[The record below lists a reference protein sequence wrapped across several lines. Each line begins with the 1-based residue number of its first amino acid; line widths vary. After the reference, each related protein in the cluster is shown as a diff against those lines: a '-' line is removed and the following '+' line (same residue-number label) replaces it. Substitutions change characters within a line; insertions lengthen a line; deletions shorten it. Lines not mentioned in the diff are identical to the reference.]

1 MSIAHDAPALT
12 VESTRT
18 YKRHV
23 EEAAAFVREA
33 APSVPPLALVLDA
46 GLDGLGDAFEAQ
58 WTRPVGEIPHFPE
71 ADDDTDRTLAVGT
84 LAGTPV
90 VVFDG
95 TLPLH
100 DGFTPRQVAFP
111 IRMLADAGVETV
123 LFANTAGSVHP
134 EVEPG
139 DLFLVTDHVNFQ
151 GANPLVGPNV
161 EEWGPRFPDM
171 SEPYA
176 PELRREAERVALRE
190 GISLQKGIYF
200 AVLGPNLGTPAEYR
214 MVRTLGGD
222 VVGTGTVPEVIAA
235 RHMDRR
241 VMTVSVIADRCSPD
255 SANPISTADM
265 TEAVASARPRL
276 RRLLRGMVGALEGAN
291 VAA

>member
-1 MSIAHDAPALT
+1 MSTVHDAPPLT

-18 YKRHV
+18 YRRHV
-23 EEAAAFVREA
+23 EEAATFFEEA
-33 APSVPPLALVLDA
+33 APSIPSLGLVLEA
-46 GLDGLGDAFEAQ
+46 GLDGLGDAFDAQ
-58 WTRPVGEIPHFPE
+58 WTGSIGEVPHVPE
-71 ADDDTDRTLAVGT
+71 VDDDTARTLAVGT
-84 LAGTPV
+84 LGGTPV
-90 VVFDG
+90 VVLDG
-95 TLPLH
+95 SLPLH

-151 GANPLVGPNV
+151 GTNPLVGPNV

-171 SEPYA
+171 SEPYD

-255 SANPISTADM
+255 SAESTSTADM
-265 TEAVASARPRL
+265 TAAVASARPRL
-276 RRLLRGMVGALEGAN
+276 RHLLQGVVGALDGAD
-291 VAA
+291 VPA